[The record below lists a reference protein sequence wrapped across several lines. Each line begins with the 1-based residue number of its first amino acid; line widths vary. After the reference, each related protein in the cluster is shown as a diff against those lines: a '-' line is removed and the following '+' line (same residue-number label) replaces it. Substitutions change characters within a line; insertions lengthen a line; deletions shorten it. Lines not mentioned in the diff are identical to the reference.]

1 MLRVLRFTS
10 WPSIAVCAASCV
22 PTESGSGRDLDGG
35 GSALGSASSAASAR
49 ARLERRNLA
58 KARPLRSASAH
69 ARRPAG
75 KLLRRGES
83 APDSL
88 DRTAGGAAVGSA
100 APLRPGD
107 QSSGRLR
114 EVFRDRFDRG
124 SIGPAWNPTSPA
136 WQVKAGRL
144 CGQGAKNHPV
154 WLTYELPRNARI
166 EFDAVSSSSDGDIK
180 AEFWGDGRSAATGAS
195 YNDATGYIAIYGGWH
210 NRYHVLARRDEHAP
224 DRLQVAVSEGSQDY
238 RARPV
243 QPHRS
248 YHFKVERN
256 DGKTVQWLVEDIEI
270 HVFADPDPLVGP
282 GHEHFGFNNW
292 ATAVCFDNV
301 MITPLPDE

>member
-1 MLRVLRFTS
+1 
-10 WPSIAVCAASCV
+10 VCADRVGLWPGPGWGWLGA
-22 PTESGSGRDLDGG
+22 GQRQLGG
-35 GSALGSASSAASAR
+35 KRAGAARAAQPSQGPAAALGLGAR
-49 ARLERRNLA
+49 ASPGGQAAAARRISAGLA
-58 KARPLRSASAH
+58 GQDRRRGGRRVCRAAAARRSVIRSAP
-69 ARRPAG
+69 RGVPRPF
-75 KLLRRGES
+75 
-83 APDSL
+83 
-88 DRTAGGAAVGSA
+88 
-100 APLRPGD
+100 RPRID
-107 QSSGRLR
+107 
-114 EVFRDRFDRG
+114 
-124 SIGPAWNPTSPA
+124 
-136 WQVKAGRL
+136 
-144 CGQGAKNHPV
+144 GQGAKNHPV